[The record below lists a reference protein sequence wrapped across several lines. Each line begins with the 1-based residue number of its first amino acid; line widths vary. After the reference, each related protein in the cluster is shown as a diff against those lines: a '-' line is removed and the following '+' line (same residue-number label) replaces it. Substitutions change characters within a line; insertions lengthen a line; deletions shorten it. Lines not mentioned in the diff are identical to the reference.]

1 MGGLV
6 LSSCQYFL
14 NNLVVYVRMMRARVL
29 DIWFG
34 VYGDA
39 VVALRKSGKVLGNMP
54 SAAALL
60 SQLMMSLKGLDE
72 LSKLVRSCVA
82 PAYALY
88 CVSSCEAGGLGS
100 QNFHSEGYGE
110 AHASTKWSSGTPL
123 VRRMSAFSLD
133 GWGVAQRN

>member
-29 DIWFG
+29 DIWLG
-34 VYGDA
+34 VDVDV

-60 SQLMMSLKGLDE
+60 SQLMMS
-72 LSKLVRSCVA
+72 
-82 PAYALY
+82 
-88 CVSSCEAGGLGS
+88 
-100 QNFHSEGYGE
+100 
-110 AHASTKWSSGTPL
+110 
-123 VRRMSAFSLD
+123 
-133 GWGVAQRN
+133 

>member
-29 DIWFG
+29 DIWLG
-34 VYGDA
+34 VDVDV

-60 SQLMMSLKGLDE
+60 SQLMMSQKGLDE
-72 LSKLVRSCVA
+72 SLLKLVRSCVA
-82 PAYALY
+82 PAYALC

-100 QNFHSEGYGE
+100 QNFHSEGYGD
-110 AHASTKWSSGTPL
+110 AHASTK
-123 VRRMSAFSLD
+123 
-133 GWGVAQRN
+133 